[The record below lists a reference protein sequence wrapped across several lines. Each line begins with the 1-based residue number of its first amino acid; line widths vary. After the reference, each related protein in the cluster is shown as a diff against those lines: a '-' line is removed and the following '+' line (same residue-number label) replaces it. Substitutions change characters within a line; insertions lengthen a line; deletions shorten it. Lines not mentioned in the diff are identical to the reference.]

1 MAHERDSNIILLV
14 EDTDSDA
21 ALVSS
26 AFDRAGIANPIHR
39 VADGEQAV
47 SYLQG
52 IGTYADRK
60 QHPLPA
66 VILLDLNM
74 PRFNGYQVML
84 WLRTQTEL
92 KRIPVVVL
100 TESKDSES
108 INRAYDAGAN
118 SYLVKP
124 GEPGEIQRVVEILAE
139 YWMSLN
145 ETPRLA
151 FRSGSQR

>member
-39 VADGEQAV
+39 VADGELAV

-66 VILLDLNM
+66 VILLDPQGIIVTWNPGGERIKGYSADEIIGQHFSVFYPAEDLQAGKPEFELAVASRTGRFEDENWRLRKDGSRFWANVTITRLND
-74 PRFNGYQVML
+74 
-84 WLRTQTEL
+84 E
-92 KRIPVVVL
+92 
-100 TESKDSES
+100 
-108 INRAYDAGAN
+108 
-118 SYLVKP
+118 
-124 GEPGEIQRVVEILAE
+124 
-139 YWMSLN
+139 
-145 ETPRLA
+145 
-151 FRSGSQR
+151 

>member
-100 TESKDSES
+100 TESLF
-108 INRAYDAGAN
+108 IRA
-118 SYLVKP
+118 
-124 GEPGEIQRVVEILAE
+124 
-139 YWMSLN
+139 
-145 ETPRLA
+145 TT
-151 FRSGSQR
+151 